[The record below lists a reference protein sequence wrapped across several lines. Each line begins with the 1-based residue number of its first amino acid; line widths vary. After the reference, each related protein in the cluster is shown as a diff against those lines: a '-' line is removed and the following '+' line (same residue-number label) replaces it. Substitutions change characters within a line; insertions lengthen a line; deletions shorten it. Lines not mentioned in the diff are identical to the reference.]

1 MAVVSEGMPP
11 SNTPSDHPYS
21 ALVGDAAKEELRRG
35 VREAGERPFCGVAT
49 RFVLS
54 LLRPEGGEVALL
66 LVTLGVDGAAATMA
80 FGELCK
86 AAIWAR
92 I

>member
-21 ALVGDAAKEELRRG
+21 VFVGEAAKEELRRG
-35 VREAGERPFCGVAT
+35 DRDTGERPICGVETFLEFA
-49 RFVLS
+49 

-66 LVTLGVDGAAATMA
+66 LVATGVDGAVGAMA
-80 FGELCK
+80 FGLFCK
-86 AAIWAR
+86 AVICASI
-92 I
+92 